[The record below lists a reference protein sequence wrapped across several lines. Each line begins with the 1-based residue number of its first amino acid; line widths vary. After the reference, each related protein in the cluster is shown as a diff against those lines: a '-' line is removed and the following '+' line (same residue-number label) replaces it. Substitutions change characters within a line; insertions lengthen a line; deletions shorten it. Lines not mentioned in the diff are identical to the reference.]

1 LLSLL
6 SGAARSLHGYYVVN
20 HNELNPQIGSR
31 EDLEDS

>member
-1 LLSLL
+1 VRP
-6 SGAARSLHGYYVVN
+6 GSLHSYDVVN